1 MMNRQDTIKT
11 LQQIAAEIAQEM
23 GYTEM
28 RVGEDRQKGIWEEGF
43 TRYLEETYGKC
54 TKEIRWFKPDAQKDL
69 AFGDNIEFS
78 FRISNPQICIDHRET
93 DGTLANVEFSDWN
106 NKLYQ
111 EYEKE
116 KSSMEEQLGRELTK
130 EEDATL
136 EAKHP
141 YRTGNFKPRYYQIF
155 EGDDMQGMEFHN
167 KILEKWNKAVC
178 RETALTDKNSIIDK
192 VCINYRKY
200 DTELTSLFF
209 DFPVKADKNLLLE
222 AYAHIQKACN
232 GDTVVRLINPV
243 LTKNGDE
250 KELEGKKMDSFF
262 TKDENGIY
270 EGNYKDFLESF
281 NGRELETG
289 ICRLIDIEMDGNTTI
304 KGSLLDFIW

>member
-54 TKEIRWFKPDAQKDL
+54 TKEIRWFKPDAPKDL

-78 FRISNPQICIDHRET
+78 FRFSKPQICIDHRET
-93 DGTLANVEFSDWN
+93 DGALANVEFSDWN

-141 YRTGNFKPRYYQIF
+141 YRTGNFRPKEYQVF
-155 EGDDMQGMEFHN
+155 ENDKMQGMGFLN
-167 KILEKWNKAVC
+167 RILEKWNKAVC
-178 RETALTDKNSIIDK
+178 RKTALTDKNSIIDK
-192 VCINYRKY
+192 KWMEIPPKDPFWISSGKVRK
-200 DTELTSLFF
+200 
-209 DFPVKADKNLLLE
+209 
-222 AYAHIQKACN
+222 
-232 GDTVVRLINPV
+232 
-243 LTKNGDE
+243 
-250 KELEGKKMDSFF
+250 
-262 TKDENGIY
+262 
-270 EGNYKDFLESF
+270 
-281 NGRELETG
+281 GR
-289 ICRLIDIEMDGNTTI
+289 
-304 KGSLLDFIW
+304 KV

>member
-1 MMNRQDTIKT
+1 MNRQDTIKT

-28 RVGEDRQKGIWEEGF
+28 RVGENRQKGIWGEGF
-43 TRYLEETYGKC
+43 TRYPEETYVEC
-54 TKEIRWFKPDAQKDL
+54 TKEIRWFKPDAPKDL

-78 FRISNPQICIDHRET
+78 FRFSKPQICIDHREI
-93 DGTLANVEFSDWN
+93 DGALANVEFSDWN

-289 ICRLIDIEMDGNTTI
+289 ICRPIDIEMDGNTTI

>member
-1 MMNRQDTIKT
+1 MNRQDTIKT
-11 LQQIAAEIAQEM
+11 LQKIAAEIAQEM

-28 RVGEDRQKGIWEEGF
+28 RVGENRQKGIWGEGF
-43 TRYLEETYGKC
+43 TRYPEETYVEC
-54 TKEIRWFKPDAQKDL
+54 TKEIRWFKPDAPKDL

-78 FRISNPQICIDHRET
+78 FRFSKPQICIDHREI
-93 DGTLANVEFSDWN
+93 DGALANVEFSDWN

>member
-28 RVGEDRQKGIWEEGF
+28 RVGEDRQKGIWGEGF
-43 TRYLEETYGKC
+43 TRYLEETYGEC
-54 TKEIRWFKPDAQKDL
+54 TKEIRWFKHDAPKDL

-178 RETALTDKNSIIDK
+178 RKTALTDKNSIIDK
-192 VCINYRKY
+192 VCINYQED

-209 DFPVKADKNLLLE
+209 DSPVKADKNLLLE
-222 AYAHIQKACN
+222 AYSHIQKACN

-262 TKDENGIY
+262 TKDENLIY

-281 NGRELETG
+281 NGRELGTG
-289 ICRLIDIEMDGNTTI
+289 ICRLMDSEMDGDVV
-304 KGSLLDFIW
+304 KGTQLDFIW

>member
-28 RVGEDRQKGIWEEGF
+28 KIGEDRQKGIWGESF
-43 TRYLEETYGKC
+43 TRYLEETYGEC
-54 TKEIRWFKPDAQKDL
+54 TKAIRWFKPDAPKDL

-78 FRISNPQICIDHRET
+78 FRFSDPQVCIDHRKT
-93 DGTLANVEFSDWN
+93 DGSLANVEFSDWN
-106 NKLYQ
+106 SEIYN

-116 KSSMEEQLGRELTK
+116 KSIMEEQLGRKLTK
-130 EEDATL
+130 EEEAPI

-141 YRTGNFKPRYYQIF
+141 YRTGNFRPKEYQVF
-155 EGDDMQGMEFHN
+155 ENDKMQGMGFLN
-167 KILEKWNKAVC
+167 RILEKWNKAVC
-178 RETALTDKNSIIDK
+178 RKTALTDKNSIIDK
-192 VCINYRKY
+192 VCINYREY

-243 LTKNGDE
+243 LTKNGEE
-250 KELEGKKMDSFF
+250 KELEGEKMDAFF
-262 TKDENGIY
+262 TEEENGIY

-289 ICRLIDIEMDGNTTI
+289 ICRLMDSEMDWDTT

>member
-54 TKEIRWFKPDAQKDL
+54 TKEIRWFKPDAPKDL

-178 RETALTDKNSIIDK
+178 RKTALTDKNSIIDK
-192 VCINYRKY
+192 VCINYQED

-222 AYAHIQKACN
+222 AYSHIQKTCN

-243 LTKNGDE
+243 LTKNGEE
-250 KELEGKKMDSFF
+250 KELEGEKMDAFF
-262 TKDENGIY
+262 TEEENGIY

-289 ICRLIDIEMDGNTTI
+289 ICRLMDNEMDGNTT

>member
-1 MMNRQDTIKT
+1 MNRQDTIKT

-28 RVGEDRQKGIWEEGF
+28 RVGENRQKGIWGEGF
-43 TRYLEETYGKC
+43 TRYPEETYVEC
-54 TKEIRWFKPDAQKDL
+54 TKEIRWFKPDAPKDL

-78 FRISNPQICIDHRET
+78 FRFSKPQICIDHREI
-93 DGTLANVEFSDWN
+93 DGALANVEFSDWN

>member
-28 RVGEDRQKGIWEEGF
+28 RVGEDRQKGIWGEGF
-43 TRYLEETYGKC
+43 TRYLEETYGEC
-54 TKEIRWFKPDAQKDL
+54 TKEIRWFKPDAPKDL

-78 FRISNPQICIDHRET
+78 FRFSNPQICIDHLKT

-111 EYEKE
+111 EYKKE

-155 EGDDMQGMEFHN
+155 EGDDMQGMEFLN

-178 RETALTDKNSIIDK
+178 RKTALTDKNSIIDK
-192 VCINYRKY
+192 VCINYQKD

-262 TKDENGIY
+262 TKDENLIY
-270 EGNYKDFLESF
+270 EGNYKDFLKSF
-281 NGRELETG
+281 NGRELEIG
-289 ICRLIDIEMDGNTTI
+289 ICRLMDSEMDGDVV
-304 KGSLLDFIW
+304 KGTQLDFIL

>member
-1 MMNRQDTIKT
+1 MNRQDTIKT

-28 RVGEDRQKGIWEEGF
+28 RVGENRQKGIWGEGF
-43 TRYLEETYGKC
+43 TRYPEETYVEC
-54 TKEIRWFKPDAQKDL
+54 TKEIRWFKPDAPKDL

-78 FRISNPQICIDHRET
+78 FRFSKPQICIDHREI
-93 DGTLANVEFSDWN
+93 DGALANVEFSDWN

-155 EGDDMQGMEFHN
+155 EGDDMQRMEFHN

>member
-28 RVGEDRQKGIWEEGF
+28 RVGEDRQKGIWGEGF
-43 TRYLEETYGKC
+43 TRYLEETYVEC
-54 TKEIRWFKPDAQKDL
+54 TKEIRWFKPDAPKDL

-78 FRISNPQICIDHRET
+78 FRFSKPQICIDHRET
-93 DGTLANVEFSDWN
+93 DGALANVEFSDWN

-141 YRTGNFKPRYYQIF
+141 YRTGNFKPQYYQIF

-178 RETALTDKNSIIDK
+178 RKTALTDKNSIIDK
-192 VCINYRKY
+192 VCINYREY

-243 LTKNGDE
+243 LTKNGEE
-250 KELEGKKMDSFF
+250 KELEGEKMDAFF
-262 TKDENGIY
+262 TEEENGIY

-289 ICRLIDIEMDGNTTI
+289 ICRLMDSEMDGDTA

>member
-1 MMNRQDTIKT
+1 MNRQETIKT

-28 RVGEDRQKGIWEEGF
+28 RVGENRQKGIWGEGF
-43 TRYLEETYGKC
+43 TRYPEETYVEC
-54 TKEIRWFKPDAQKDL
+54 TKEIRWFKPDAPKDL

-78 FRISNPQICIDHRET
+78 FRFSKPQICIDHREI
-93 DGTLANVEFSDWN
+93 DGALANVEFSDWN

>member
-1 MMNRQDTIKT
+1 MNRQDTIKT

-28 RVGEDRQKGIWEEGF
+28 RVGENRQKGIWGEGF
-43 TRYLEETYGKC
+43 TRYPEETYVEC
-54 TKEIRWFKPDAQKDL
+54 TKEIRWFKPDAPKNL

-78 FRISNPQICIDHRET
+78 FRFSKPQICIDHREI
-93 DGTLANVEFSDWN
+93 DGALANVEFSDWN

>member
-1 MMNRQDTIKT
+1 MNRQETIKT

-28 RVGEDRQKGIWEEGF
+28 RVGENRQKGIWGEGF
-43 TRYLEETYGKC
+43 TRYPEETYVEC
-54 TKEIRWFKPDAQKDL
+54 TKEIRWFKPDAPKDL

-78 FRISNPQICIDHRET
+78 FRFSKPQICIDHREI
-93 DGTLANVEFSDWN
+93 DGALANVEFSDWN

-200 DTELTSLFF
+200 NTELTSLFF

-304 KGSLLDFIW
+304 KGSFLDFIW

>member
-1 MMNRQDTIKT
+1 MNRQDTIKT

-28 RVGEDRQKGIWEEGF
+28 RVGENRQKGIWGEGF
-43 TRYLEETYGKC
+43 TRYPEETYVEC
-54 TKEIRWFKPDAQKDL
+54 TKEIRWFKPDAPKDL

-78 FRISNPQICIDHRET
+78 FRFSKPQICIDHREI
-93 DGTLANVEFSDWN
+93 DGALANVEFSDWN

-289 ICRLIDIEMDGNTTI
+289 ICRLIDIEMDGYKTI
-304 KGSLLDFIW
+304 KVSFLDFIW

>member
-1 MMNRQDTIKT
+1 MNRQDTIKT

-28 RVGEDRQKGIWEEGF
+28 RVGENRQKGIWGEGF
-43 TRYLEETYGKC
+43 TRYPEETYVEC
-54 TKEIRWFKPDAQKDL
+54 TKEIRWFKPDAPKDL

-78 FRISNPQICIDHRET
+78 FRFSKPQICIDHREI
-93 DGTLANVEFSDWN
+93 DGALANVEFSDWN

-200 DTELTSLFF
+200 NTELTSLFF

-304 KGSLLDFIW
+304 KGSFLDFIW

>member
-1 MMNRQDTIKT
+1 MNRQDTIKT

-28 RVGEDRQKGIWEEGF
+28 RVGENRQKGIWGEGF
-43 TRYLEETYGKC
+43 TRYPEETYVEC
-54 TKEIRWFKPDAQKDL
+54 TKEIRWFKPDAPKDL

-78 FRISNPQICIDHRET
+78 FRFSKPQICIDHREI
-93 DGTLANVEFSDWN
+93 DGALANVEFSDWN

-304 KGSLLDFIW
+304 KGSFLDFIW